1 MVDLSIVFCMFTRPG
16 TNQPRPVLP
25 SQSFTASSPGGDFSE
40 AMSGYRRR
48 KNKTMFGDQFINQ
61 MLHVWNIYLQ
71 NWLIYGVNVYMEHL
85 DNEIIS
91 LIIRKMIGYGW
102 MLLAMVGY

>member
-1 MVDLSIVFCMFTRPG
+1 
-16 TNQPRPVLP
+16 
-25 SQSFTASSPGGDFSE
+25 
-40 AMSGYRRR
+40 
-48 KNKTMFGDQFINQ
+48 